1 MIYDT
6 DIERTILATMEY
18 DEQSRQIYLSML
30 QVHHFY
36 SEENQTAFK
45 NISQGIPANCDMRDM
60 MTANHEYYA
69 TVLKEMHL
77 KRIIMQGCS
86 DINREI
92 NSEASLDEIIP
103 KVESLQKDVV
113 MDIIQKG
120 MTITEIEELQQEH
133 KSFQKLE
140 TKYDYED
147 FYTDAGS
154 HKGQTEVIF
163 GHPKHGK
170 TVYAINR
177 VCGYLEAG
185 YKGLFITMEDTHLKI
200 MHRIGQQLGHDHQF
214 KDNIIL
220 ADRSLGAKNLD
231 DIITFLRYHKIADD
245 IDFACVDYIQRIP
258 VKGLSARDEV
268 QKVIEVSNRMTD
280 LANELDLFMILL
292 AQPHRIEKHRQGWNT
307 FPQVEDLYGSG
318 AIEKD
323 AFVATSVFRPNQIEN
338 LCNYDHNGEV
348 MTINDWNN
356 ERQHKN
362 SVYVKQRLN
371 RESERSSKVL
381 HLVHGDNGLRSFN
394 QNQQSRSFYE
404 TEEQPVF

>member
-6 DIERTILATMEY
+6 ELERTVLATMEH
-18 DEQSRQIYLSML
+18 DLQSREIYLSML
-30 QVHHFY
+30 QAHHFY
-36 SEENQTAFK
+36 SPDSQKIFN
-45 NISQGIPANCDMRDM
+45 NISQGIPAECDMRDM

-69 TVLKEMHL
+69 TILKELHL
-77 KRIIMQGCS
+77 KRVIMQGCA
-86 DINREI
+86 DISREI
-92 NSEASLDEIIP
+92 NESGSLDDIVP
-103 KVESLQKDVV
+103 KVERLQKDVV

-120 MTITEIEELQQEH
+120 MTITEIEELQKEH
-133 KSFQKLE
+133 QSFQKIE
-140 TKYDYED
+140 SAYDYD
-147 FYTDAGS
+147 GFYDEAGS

-177 VCGYLEAG
+177 VCGYLEKG

-200 MHRIGQQLGHDHQF
+200 MHRIGQQLGHDHGY

-231 DIITFLRYHKIADD
+231 DIVTFLRYHKIADD

-292 AQPHRIEKHRQGWNT
+292 AQPHRIEKHRQGWSA

-323 AFVATSVFRPNQIEN
+323 AFVATAVFRPNQVEK
-338 LCNYDHNGEV
+338 LCNYDHMGQV
-348 MTINDWNN
+348 MTVNDWNN
-356 ERQHKN
+356 DSQDKN
-362 SVYVKQRLN
+362 SVYIKQRLN
-371 RESERSSKVL
+371 REAERSSRIL
-381 HLVHGDNGLRSFN
+381 HMVHTDNGLNRIT
-394 QNQQSRSFYE
+394 QNSRSEISGAPF
-404 TEEQPVF
+404 